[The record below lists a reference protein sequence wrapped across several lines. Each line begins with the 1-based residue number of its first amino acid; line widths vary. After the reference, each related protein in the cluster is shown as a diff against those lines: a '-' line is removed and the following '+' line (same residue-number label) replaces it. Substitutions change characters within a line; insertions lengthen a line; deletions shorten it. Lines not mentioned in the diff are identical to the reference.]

1 MKSLVACLMA
11 EGVTIQ
17 GLTKNNNIPVTLP
30 PFVAME
36 LLQSQGKL
44 IQLKEMNTRNRIAA
58 SSPRRHRTSMR
69 AVSVSVLLLA
79 TASCASSFSPR
90 YAFLNPS
97 KQQSCSTSGL
107 SLFAPPGSGYARPED
122 EESVLPDTYEPM
134 MEYPGTMRPG
144 RTPENMPFQ
153 DLPIGDD
160 DPDPVPWPHFQQI
173 EWHHQWEPPHEHP
186 IPMEDFI
193 EMNGRWATAEM
204 EAAMRAGFR
213 RDVRERREQAE
224 NEKRDIIITDD
235 DDDEVGEDVDPIA
248 LGDGIFGKLGSDAD
262 KALTA
267 KATAPP
273 IEGEIVEEEVDESA
287 DDEGLDDFLLD
298 LGLDAE
304 LEDDVPAKETPTKA
318 STPPPAAAPRKAA
331 APKSVV
337 ADEDDDDDVVES
349 TVDLSFK
356 VRKAASDD
364 DDDDDDDDN
373 EGESIKTSKNG
384 ETSAI
389 TVDDDSDLDL
399 GLDDEDDMS
408 NDDGSDTAAP
418 DDYSDNDSMETEDED
433 IFDEGGF
440 DFDDGDF
447 DGGDDW

>member
-1 MKSLVACLMA
+1 
-11 EGVTIQ
+11 
-17 GLTKNNNIPVTLP
+17 
-30 PFVAME
+30 
-36 LLQSQGKL
+36 
-44 IQLKEMNTRNRIAA
+44 
-58 SSPRRHRTSMR
+58 MR
-69 AVSVSVLLLA
+69 AASVLLLA
-79 TASCASSFSPR
+79 TCVSSFSPR
-90 YAFLNPS
+90 CAFINPS
-97 KQQSCSTSGL
+97 KQQTRSTSTSGL

-122 EESVLPDTYEPM
+122 EESVLPNTYEPM

-224 NEKRDIIITDD
+224 SEKRDTIITDD

-273 IEGEIVEEEVDESA
+273 IEGDIVEEEVDETA

-304 LEDDVPAKETPTKA
+304 LEDDLPAKQSPVKA
-318 STPPPAAAPRKAA
+318 SAPPPAAAPKKA
-331 APKSVV
+331 APKTVV
-337 ADEDDDDDVVES
+337 ADDDDDEVVQS

-356 VRKAASDD
+356 VKATSDD

-373 EGESIKTSKNG
+373 DGESIKTSKNG

-399 GLDDEDDMS
+399 GLDDEDAMS
-408 NDDGSDTAAP
+408 DDGSDTAAP
-418 DDYSDNDSMETEDED
+418 DDYSDNDSMETEDDD
-433 IFDEGGF
+433 IFEEGGF

>member
-1 MKSLVACLMA
+1 
-11 EGVTIQ
+11 
-17 GLTKNNNIPVTLP
+17 
-30 PFVAME
+30 
-36 LLQSQGKL
+36 
-44 IQLKEMNTRNRIAA
+44 
-58 SSPRRHRTSMR
+58 MR
-69 AVSVSVLLLA
+69 VISVLLLA
-79 TASCASSFSPR
+79 TCVESFSPR
-90 YAFLNPS
+90 YAFLSNPS
-97 KQQSCSTSGL
+97 KQQQTRSPSSL
-107 SLFAPPGSGYARPED
+107 SIFAPPGSGYSRPED

-224 NEKRDIIITDD
+224 SEKRDIIITDD
-235 DDDEVGEDVDPIA
+235 DDDEVGEDPIA

-267 KATAPP
+267 AATAPP
-273 IEGEIVEEEVDESA
+273 IEGEITEEEVDETA
-287 DDEGLDDFLLD
+287 EDEGLDDFLLD

-304 LEDDVPAKETPTKA
+304 LEDAPVEESPV
-318 STPPPAAAPRKAA
+318 PPPTPKKAA
-331 APKSVV
+331 KPVKAVKPVLED
-337 ADEDDDDDVVES
+337 DEDEGVRTVSD

-356 VRKAASDD
+356 VGAAASDDDVDD
-364 DDDDDDDDN
+364 DDDDDDQN
-373 EGESIKTSKNG
+373 ESIKMTSNG
-384 ETSAI
+384 GDTAAI
-389 TVDDDSDLDL
+389 TVDDDSDMDL
-399 GLDDEDDMS
+399 GIDAEDDMS
-408 NDDGSDTAAP
+408 NDDADTVP
-418 DDYSDNDSMETEDED
+418 LDDYSDNDSLATEDED